1 MQYDFFPHIHINS
14 HGDGMEEAL
23 GRPPPRPPM
32 AVIVIVTAT
41 EALLLKGSE
50 NTVTLFTVNK
60 RTPKGMKC
68 E

>member
-1 MQYDFFPHIHINS
+1 MGWRKLWADLH
-14 HGDGMEEAL
+14 L
-23 GRPPPRPPM
+23 VV
-32 AVIVIVTAT
+32 VIVIVKAT
-41 EALLLKGSE
+41 EAPLLKGSE